1 MENFKL
7 HSAKIVGTP
16 TGKSGSWVH
25 TFSPADPQKVSQR
38 GHLLAVIGLDN
49 FIGEGELAV
58 VGKEIISRLHEEY
71 YGELTTKAF
80 DQLKRTVNKV
90 VQEINESGDLSL
102 NLGAVVVINN
112 LLYVVM
118 NHGSQLKLL
127 RQGQIKTIFSEEE
140 TGSGYLKNED
150 VLLLGT
156 EEFFRLVNQE
166 IISSALASSSPEEAV
181 EILAPAIHGQADG
194 SSAGIVFKM
203 AVLKKE
209 AAAKVPLTREE
220 GIAKEKR
227 SLGLGLGKKLKEKIV
242 SLIVVVD
249 ESLKKRM
256 IYLRNNKEKNFR
268 SQRTLFSVA
277 LILLVI
283 LGVSV
288 FFGMKQRRGS
298 DLTGQ
303 AAVLLSQAQDKK
315 EEGEALKTLNPA
327 KSQQLLTEAQNLV
340 GEIEKLGGQ
349 SEDFLKFKEE
359 LNNLLAGSLREHE
372 IEGSFF
378 FDLGLIKAGAEG
390 KNLLLADEKLIV
402 LDEKQTAV
410 YEIGL
415 TDQKS
420 TILFGGEKIQGADLI
435 AQAGGNFYVLTGN
448 GLLKGGKLPEIEI
461 EKDEDWGRIID
472 MEGFSGNL
480 YLLDTQ
486 GEIWK
491 YPAIEGGFG
500 EKQDWLQQKADFSS
514 AVSLTI
520 DGSLWVLTK
529 DGQILRFLQG
539 QKDPFIL
546 SGLNKPLFEPSVI
559 FTDFDSQN
567 LYLLDK
573 GNSRIVVFSK
583 NGEYQAEY
591 HWPELNQVQDLVVV
605 EAEKK
610 IFCLMGSKVYL
621 IEMP

>member
-16 TGKSGSWVH
+16 TEKSGSWVH
-25 TFSPADPQKVSQR
+25 TFSPTDEQKLSQR

-49 FIGEGELAV
+49 FIGEGELATI
-58 VGKEIISRLHEEY
+58 GKEIISRLHEEY
-71 YGELTTKAF
+71 YGELTSKAF
-80 DQLKRTVNKV
+80 EHLKKTVGKV
-90 VQEINESGDLSL
+90 AQEINEGGDLNL
-102 NLGAVVVINN
+102 NLGVVVVINN
-112 LLYVVM
+112 LLYAVM
-118 NHGSQLKLL
+118 SHGSQLRLL
-127 RQGQIKTIFSEEE
+127 RQGQIKTIFSGEE

-166 IISSALASSSPEEAV
+166 IIGSALASANPEEAV
-181 EILAPAIHGQADG
+181 EILAPAVHGQVDG
-194 SSAGIVFKM
+194 SSAATVFKISS
-203 AVLKKE
+203 LKKE
-209 AAAKVPLTREE
+209 PVAKAPLTREE
-220 GIAKEKR
+220 ARVQEKR
-227 SLGLGLGKKLKEKIV
+227 SFELGKKFKGRVI
-242 SLIVVVD
+242 SLIVSTD
-249 ESLKKRM
+249 EWLKKKM
-256 IYLRNNKEKNFR
+256 IYLKSNKEKNFR

-283 LGVSV
+283 LAVSV
-288 FFGMKQRRGS
+288 FFGMRQRRGS

-303 AAVLLSQAQDKK
+303 AAILLNQAQAKK

-340 GEIEKLGGQ
+340 KEIEKLGGQ

-359 LNNLLAGSLREHE
+359 LNQLLASSLREHE
-372 IEGSFF
+372 VEGSLF
-378 FDLGLIKAGAEG
+378 FDLELIKAGAEG
-390 KNLLLADEKLIV
+390 KDLLLADGELIV

-415 TDQKS
+415 ADQKS
-420 TILFGGEKIQGADLI
+420 TILFGGEDIQGADLI
-435 AQAGGNFYVLTGN
+435 TQAGDSFYVLTDE
-448 GLLKGGKLPEIEI
+448 GLLKGGKLPEVEI
-461 EKDEDWGRIID
+461 KKDEDWGKIVDIG
-472 MEGFSGNL
+472 GFSGNL
-480 YLLDTQ
+480 YLLDSQ

-500 EKQDWLQQKADFSS
+500 EKQKWLQPKADFSS
-514 AVSLTI
+514 AVSLAI

-529 DGQILRFLQG
+529 DGQILKFLQG
-539 QKDPFIL
+539 QKDSFVL
-546 SGLNKPLFEPSVI
+546 SGLNKSLFEPSVI

-567 LYLLDK
+567 LYVLDK
-573 GNSRIVVFSK
+573 GNARIVVFSK

-591 HWPELNQVQDLVVV
+591 HWSELNQAQDLAVV

-610 IFCLMGSKVYL
+610 IFCLVGSKIYL
-621 IEMP
+621 IEML

>member
-1 MENFKL
+1 MENFSL
-7 HSAKIVGTP
+7 RFAKIVGTP

-25 TFSPADPQKVSQR
+25 IFSPTDEQKLSQR

-49 FIGEGELAV
+49 FTGEGDLAV
-58 VGKEIISRLHEEY
+58 IGKEIISRLQEEY
-71 YGELTTKAF
+71 YGGLINKPFA
-80 DQLKRTVNKV
+80 QLKNAVNKV
-90 VQEINESGDLSL
+90 SQEINEGGDLSL
-102 NLGAVVVINN
+102 NLGVVIILGN
-112 LLYVVM
+112 LLYAVM
-118 NHGSQLKLL
+118 NHGSQLRLF
-127 RQGQIKTIFSEEE
+127 RQGQLQTIFSGEE

-166 IISSALASSSPEEAV
+166 IIQSALISSSPEEVV
-181 EILAPAIHGQADG
+181 EILAPVIHGQADG
-194 SSAGIVFKM
+194 SSAAIVSKISP
-203 AVLKKE
+203 KE
-209 AAAKVPLTREE
+209 KVISTEAPSVVESSVTT
-220 GIAKEKR
+220 EKR
-227 SLGLGLGKKLKEKIV
+227 SFELGKKLKEKIIA
-242 SLIVVVD
+242 LIVSVD
-249 ESLKKRM
+249 DRLKKRL

-268 SQRTLFSVA
+268 SQKTLFTVA

-303 AAVLLSQAQDKK
+303 AAVLLNQAQAKR

-349 SEDFLKFKEE
+349 SEDFLKFKQE
-359 LNNLLAGSLREHE
+359 LNNLLVGFLREHE
-372 IEGSFF
+372 LEGQLF
-378 FDLGLIKAGAEG
+378 FDLELIKAGAEG
-390 KNLLLADEKLIV
+390 KDLLLTEEKLVV

-415 TDQKS
+415 EGQKS
-420 TILFGGEKIQGADLI
+420 TILFGGEKIQGAELI
-435 AQAGGNFYVLTGN
+435 AQAGDNLYVLVSE
-448 GLLKGGKLPEIEI
+448 GLLRGGKLPEIKVK
-461 EKDEDWGRIID
+461 KDETWGEIVDI
-472 MEGFSGNL
+472 EGFTGSL
-480 YLLDTQ
+480 YLLDSQ

-500 EKQDWLQQKADFSS
+500 EKQKWLQQKADFSS
-514 AVSLTI
+514 AVSLAI
-520 DGSLWVLTK
+520 DGSLWVLTQ
-529 DGQILRFLQG
+529 DGQILKFLQG
-539 QKDPFIL
+539 QKDSFAL
-546 SGLNKPLFEPSVI
+546 SGLNKPFFEPRAL

-567 LYLLDK
+567 LYVLDK
-573 GNSRIVVFSK
+573 GNARIVVLSK

-591 HWPELNQVQDLVVV
+591 HWSELNQAQDLVVI

-610 IFCLMGSKVYL
+610 IFCLLGNKIYL
-621 IEMP
+621 MEMP

>member
-25 TFSPADPQKVSQR
+25 AFSPTDPQKLSQR

-49 FIGEGELAV
+49 FIGEGELAA

-71 YGELTTKAF
+71 YGQLTTKAF
-80 DQLKRTVNKV
+80 DQLKKTINKV
-90 VQEINESGDLSL
+90 TQEINESGDLNL

-118 NHGSQLKLL
+118 SHGSQLKLL
-127 RQGQIKTIFSEEE
+127 RQGQIKTIFSGEE

-166 IISSALASSSPEEAV
+166 IISSALAGSSPEEAV

-194 SSAGIVFKM
+194 SSAAIVFKIS
-203 AVLKKE
+203 ALVKE
-209 AAAKVPLTREE
+209 ATAKAPLAAEE
-220 GIAKEKR
+220 TITQEKR
-227 SLGLGLGKKLKEKIV
+227 SFELGRKFKEKII
-242 SLIVVVD
+242 SLIVAAD
-249 ESLKKRM
+249 EGLKKRM
-256 IYLRNNKEKNFR
+256 ISLKNNKEKNFR

-303 AAVLLSQAQDKK
+303 AAVLLNQAQAKL

-327 KSQQLLTEAQNLV
+327 KSQQLLTEAQDLV
-340 GEIEKLGGQ
+340 EEIEKLGGQ
-349 SEDFLKFKEE
+349 SKDFLKFKEE
-359 LNNLLAGSLREHE
+359 LNQLLASFLREHE
-372 IEGSFF
+372 IEGNLF
-378 FDLGLIKAGAEG
+378 FDLELIKAGAEG
-390 KNLLLADEKLIV
+390 KNLLLADERLIV

-415 TDQKS
+415 VDQKS
-420 TILFGGEKIQGADLI
+420 TILFGGEKIQGVDLI
-435 AQAGGNFYVLTGN
+435 AQAGDNFYVLTDG

-461 EKDEDWGRIID
+461 KKDGDWGKIVD
-472 MEGFSGNL
+472 MEGFSDNL
-480 YLLDTQ
+480 YLLDSQ

-500 EKQDWLQQKADFSS
+500 EKQKWLQQETDFSS
-514 AVSLTI
+514 AVSLTV

-529 DGQILRFLQG
+529 DGQILKFLQG
-539 QKDPFIL
+539 QKDFFVL
-546 SGLNKPLFEPSVI
+546 SGLNKPLFEPSMI

-567 LYLLDK
+567 LYVLDK
-573 GNSRIVVFSK
+573 GNSRVVVFSK

-591 HWPELNQVQDLVVV
+591 HWSELNQAQDLAVV

-610 IFCLMGSKVYL
+610 IFCLLGSKIYL
-621 IEMP
+621 MEIP

>member
-25 TFSPADPQKVSQR
+25 AFSPTDPQKLSQR

-49 FIGEGELAV
+49 FIGEGELAA

-71 YGELTTKAF
+71 YGQLTTKAF
-80 DQLKRTVNKV
+80 DQLKKTINKV
-90 VQEINESGDLSL
+90 TQEINESGDLNL

-118 NHGSQLKLL
+118 SHGSQLKLL
-127 RQGQIKTIFSEEE
+127 RQGQIKTIFSGEE

-166 IISSALASSSPEEAV
+166 IISSALAGSSPEEAV

-194 SSAGIVFKM
+194 SSAAIVFKIS
-203 AVLKKE
+203 ALVKE
-209 AAAKVPLTREE
+209 ATAKAPLAAEE
-220 GIAKEKR
+220 TITQEKR
-227 SLGLGLGKKLKEKIV
+227 SFELGRKFKEKII
-242 SLIVVVD
+242 SLIVAAD
-249 ESLKKRM
+249 EGLKKRM
-256 IYLRNNKEKNFR
+256 ISLKNNKEKNFR

-303 AAVLLSQAQDKK
+303 AAVLLNQAQAKL

-327 KSQQLLTEAQNLV
+327 KSQQLLTEAQDLV
-340 GEIEKLGGQ
+340 EEIEKLGGQ
-349 SEDFLKFKEE
+349 SKDFLKFKEE
-359 LNNLLAGSLREHE
+359 LNQLLASFLREHE
-372 IEGSFF
+372 IEGNLF
-378 FDLGLIKAGAEG
+378 FDLELIKAGAEG
-390 KNLLLADEKLIV
+390 KNLLLADERLIV

-415 TDQKS
+415 VDQKS
-420 TILFGGEKIQGADLI
+420 TILFGGEKIQGVDLI
-435 AQAGGNFYVLTGN
+435 AQAGDNFYVLTDE
-448 GLLKGGKLPEIEI
+448 GLLKGGKLPEVEVK
-461 EKDEDWGRIID
+461 KDGDWGKIVD
-472 MEGFSGNL
+472 MEGFSDNL
-480 YLLDTQ
+480 YLLDSQ

-500 EKQDWLQQKADFSS
+500 EKQKWLQQETDFSS
-514 AVSLTI
+514 AVSLTV

-529 DGQILRFLQG
+529 DGQILKFLQG
-539 QKDPFIL
+539 QKDFFVL
-546 SGLNKPLFEPSVI
+546 SGLNKPLFEPSMI

-567 LYLLDK
+567 LYVLDK
-573 GNSRIVVFSK
+573 GNSRVVVFSK

-591 HWPELNQVQDLVVV
+591 HWSELNQAQDLAVV

-610 IFCLMGSKVYL
+610 IFCLLGSKIYL
-621 IEMP
+621 MEIP

>member
-25 TFSPADPQKVSQR
+25 AFSPTDPQKLSQR

-49 FIGEGELAV
+49 FIGEGELAA

-71 YGELTTKAF
+71 YGQLTTKAF
-80 DQLKRTVNKV
+80 DQLKKTINKV
-90 VQEINESGDLSL
+90 TQEINESGDLNL

-118 NHGSQLKLL
+118 SHGSQLKLL
-127 RQGQIKTIFSEEE
+127 RQGQIKTIFSGEE

-166 IISSALASSSPEEAV
+166 IISSALAGSSPEEAV

-194 SSAGIVFKM
+194 SSAAIVFKIS
-203 AVLKKE
+203 ALVKE
-209 AAAKVPLTREE
+209 ATAKAPLAAEE
-220 GIAKEKR
+220 TITQEKR
-227 SLGLGLGKKLKEKIV
+227 SFELGRKFKEKII
-242 SLIVVVD
+242 SLIVAAD
-249 ESLKKRM
+249 EGLKKRM
-256 IYLRNNKEKNFR
+256 ISLKNNKEKNFR

-303 AAVLLSQAQDKK
+303 AAVLLNQAQAKL

-327 KSQQLLTEAQNLV
+327 KSQQLLTEAQDLV
-340 GEIEKLGGQ
+340 EEIEKLGGQ
-349 SEDFLKFKEE
+349 SKDFLKFKEE
-359 LNNLLAGSLREHE
+359 LNQLLASFLREHE
-372 IEGSFF
+372 IEGNLF
-378 FDLGLIKAGAEG
+378 FDLELIKAGAEG
-390 KNLLLADEKLIV
+390 KNLLLADERLIV

-415 TDQKS
+415 VDQKS
-420 TILFGGEKIQGADLI
+420 TILFGGEKIQGVDLI
-435 AQAGGNFYVLTGN
+435 AQAGDNFYVLTDE
-448 GLLKGGKLPEIEI
+448 GLLKGGKLPEVEVK
-461 EKDEDWGRIID
+461 KDGDWGKIVD
-472 MEGFSGNL
+472 MEGFSDNL
-480 YLLDTQ
+480 YLLDSQ

-500 EKQDWLQQKADFSS
+500 EKQKWLQQETDFSS
-514 AVSLTI
+514 AVSLTV

-529 DGQILRFLQG
+529 DGQILKFLQG
-539 QKDPFIL
+539 QKDSFVL
-546 SGLNKPLFEPSVI
+546 SGLNKPLFEPSMI

-567 LYLLDK
+567 LYVLDK
-573 GNSRIVVFSK
+573 GNSRVVVFSK

-591 HWPELNQVQDLVVV
+591 HWSELNQAQDLAVV

-610 IFCLMGSKVYL
+610 IFCLLGSKIYL
-621 IEMP
+621 MEIP

>member
-25 TFSPADPQKVSQR
+25 AFSPTDPQKLSQR

-49 FIGEGELAV
+49 FIGEGELAA

-71 YGELTTKAF
+71 YGQLTTKAF
-80 DQLKRTVNKV
+80 DQLKKTINKV
-90 VQEINESGDLSL
+90 TQEINESGDLNL

-118 NHGSQLKLL
+118 SHGSQLKLL
-127 RQGQIKTIFSEEE
+127 RQGQIKTIFSGEE

-166 IISSALASSSPEEAV
+166 IISSALADSSPEEAV

-194 SSAGIVFKM
+194 SSAAIVFKIS
-203 AVLKKE
+203 ALVKE
-209 AAAKVPLTREE
+209 ATAKAPLAAEE
-220 GIAKEKR
+220 TITQEKR
-227 SLGLGLGKKLKEKIV
+227 SFELGRKFKEKII
-242 SLIVVVD
+242 SLIVAAD
-249 ESLKKRM
+249 EGLKKRM
-256 IYLRNNKEKNFR
+256 ISLKNNKEKNFR

-303 AAVLLSQAQDKK
+303 AAVLLNQAQAKL

-327 KSQQLLTEAQNLV
+327 KSQQLLTEAQDLV
-340 GEIEKLGGQ
+340 EEIEKLGGQ
-349 SEDFLKFKEE
+349 SKDFLKFKEE
-359 LNNLLAGSLREHE
+359 LNQLLASFLREHE
-372 IEGSFF
+372 IEGNLF
-378 FDLGLIKAGAEG
+378 FDLELIKAGAEG
-390 KNLLLADEKLIV
+390 KNLLLADERLIV

-415 TDQKS
+415 VDQKS
-420 TILFGGEKIQGADLI
+420 TILFGGEKIQGVDLI
-435 AQAGGNFYVLTGN
+435 AQAGDNFYVLTDE
-448 GLLKGGKLPEIEI
+448 GLLKGGKLPEVEVK
-461 EKDEDWGRIID
+461 KDGDWGKIVD
-472 MEGFSGNL
+472 MEGFSDNL
-480 YLLDTQ
+480 YLLDSQ

-500 EKQDWLQQKADFSS
+500 EKQKWLQQETDFSS
-514 AVSLTI
+514 AVSLTV

-529 DGQILRFLQG
+529 DGQILKFLQG
-539 QKDPFIL
+539 QKDSFVL
-546 SGLNKPLFEPSVI
+546 SGLNKPLFEPSMI

-567 LYLLDK
+567 LYVLDK
-573 GNSRIVVFSK
+573 GNSRVVVFSK

-591 HWPELNQVQDLVVV
+591 HWSELNQAQDLAVV

-610 IFCLMGSKVYL
+610 IFCLLGSKIYL
-621 IEMP
+621 MEIP

>member
-25 TFSPADPQKVSQR
+25 AFSPTDPQKLSQR

-49 FIGEGELAV
+49 FIGEGELAA

-71 YGELTTKAF
+71 YGQLTTKAF
-80 DQLKRTVNKV
+80 DQLKKTINKV
-90 VQEINESGDLSL
+90 TQEINESGDLNL

-118 NHGSQLKLL
+118 SHGSQLKVL
-127 RQGQIKTIFSEEE
+127 RQGQIKTIFSGEE

-166 IISSALASSSPEEAV
+166 IISSALAGSSPEEAV

-194 SSAGIVFKM
+194 SSAAIVFKIS
-203 AVLKKE
+203 ALVKE
-209 AAAKVPLTREE
+209 ATAKAPLAAEE
-220 GIAKEKR
+220 TITQEKR
-227 SLGLGLGKKLKEKIV
+227 SFELGRKFKEKII
-242 SLIVVVD
+242 SLIVAAD
-249 ESLKKRM
+249 EGLKKRM
-256 IYLRNNKEKNFR
+256 ISLKNNKEKNFR

-303 AAVLLSQAQDKK
+303 AAVLLNQAQAKL

-327 KSQQLLTEAQNLV
+327 KSQQLLTEAQDLV
-340 GEIEKLGGQ
+340 EEIEKLGGQ
-349 SEDFLKFKEE
+349 SKDFLKFKEE
-359 LNNLLAGSLREHE
+359 LNQLLASFLREHE
-372 IEGSFF
+372 IEGNLF
-378 FDLGLIKAGAEG
+378 FDLELIKAGAEG
-390 KNLLLADEKLIV
+390 KNLLLADERLIV

-415 TDQKS
+415 VDQKS
-420 TILFGGEKIQGADLI
+420 TILFGGEKIQGVDLI
-435 AQAGGNFYVLTGN
+435 AQAGDNFYVLTDE
-448 GLLKGGKLPEIEI
+448 GLLKGGKLPEVEVK
-461 EKDEDWGRIID
+461 KDGDWGKIVD
-472 MEGFSGNL
+472 MEGFSDNL
-480 YLLDTQ
+480 YLLDSQ

-500 EKQDWLQQKADFSS
+500 EKQKWLQQETDFSS
-514 AVSLTI
+514 AVSLTV

-529 DGQILRFLQG
+529 DGQILKFLQG
-539 QKDPFIL
+539 QKDSFVL
-546 SGLNKPLFEPSVI
+546 SGLNKPLFEPSMI

-567 LYLLDK
+567 LYVLDK
-573 GNSRIVVFSK
+573 GNSRVVVFSK

-591 HWPELNQVQDLVVV
+591 HWSELNQAQDLAVV

-610 IFCLMGSKVYL
+610 IFCLLGSKIYL
-621 IEMP
+621 MEIP